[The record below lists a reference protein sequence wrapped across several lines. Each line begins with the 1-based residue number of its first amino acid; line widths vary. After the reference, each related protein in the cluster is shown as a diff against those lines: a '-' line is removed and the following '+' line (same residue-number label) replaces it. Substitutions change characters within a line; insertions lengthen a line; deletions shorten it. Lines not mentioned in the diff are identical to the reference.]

1 MPGQTTDS
9 NYCGQIFTTPDG
21 EICYEDSLET
31 QQLCENACNADAN
44 CVAYSWQLVEG
55 QSAHLSNTDCQ
66 LYDAAA
72 LPDLDKVVGSRSLSP
87 PQGHAGAN
95 CYIQNS
101 PPSPPNNA
109 LLGSFRKCA
118 SGRTKFGPGKA
129 GEPLSFTV
137 AECATEVALASVANG
152 GQCGNTFHV
161 LNEGYRANNYP
172 RCRCCAPDDV
182 GADSGYQDLHQ
193 ILDSGLS
200 QSPSPPPAQS
210 PPPPPPSAPP
220 SPSTPPLPPSP
231 PLPPPAQ
238 PKTVFDFS
246 GGIAASPGWSTGGGN
261 PPYAFTKKEGR
272 TTSSFTG
279 PSAGVGGSGSYV
291 YAEASGRSQGELFT
305 LAYDGSACSNTGVS
319 TVAFY
324 YHMYGT
330 TMGEL
335 RVTNAAGE
343 AVWSLSGDQGNSWQ
357 AATVDVYSPSFA
369 FEYTRG
375 SSFTGDAAVALVAV
389 GCALEPLPPPAPP
402 LPPPPRLSSPEPSP
416 PPPPRPLSPEPSP
429 PPPPP
434 PLSPPP
440 RPSSPEPSPP
450 PPPRPASPEPSPPP
464 PPSPLSPEPSPP
476 PPPSPLEPPP
486 APPSLPEDECAT
498 FKDKAKTKKCKKC
511 TKKKNCGNTKCKKC
525 KKTCCDNGFPPS

>member
-1 MPGQTTDS
+1 MAVRVCAIEGDRATVAVT
-9 NYCGQIFTTPDG
+9 
-21 EICYEDSLET
+21 
-31 QQLCENACNADAN
+31 NAAGG
-44 CVAYSWQLVEG
+44 V
-55 QSAHLSNTDCQ
+55 
-66 LYDAAA
+66 AAA
-72 LPDLDKVVGSRSLSP
+72 AAEAQKLCDGTAAPLPPPPPAPSSP
-87 PQGHAGAN
+87 PPVQ
-95 CYIQNS
+95 
-101 PPSPPNNA
+101 PPVPPAPPPNNA

-118 SGRTKFGPGKA
+118 NGRTNFGPGSA
-129 GEPLSFTV
+129 GAPLSFTV

-210 PPPPPPSAPP
+210 PPPPSPPAP
-220 SPSTPPLPPSP
+220 SPPPTPPLPPSP

-389 GCALEPLPPPAPP
+389 GCALEPLPPPLPP
-402 LPPPPRLSSPEPSP
+402 LPPPPRLSSPEPSPPPPPRPLSPEPSP